1 MYQSFHNCFSQLPI
15 LLVRKLFLSYTV
27 FFKILSVF
35 ITHVILL
42 DRLFFFTRSFIHLK
56 KVTVY
61 SVDHLLDLCRNE
73 LSFIW
78 TCMDQST
85 ISHIFDDVKVVVRML
100 KRRDQLLKSSCALLV
115 QLRQL
120 LLDTG
125 DVTRAVLLL
134 RADMDLADKA
144 TFKAQTKR

>member
-1 MYQSFHNCFSQLPI
+1 MSLDSSGLAYRPTMS
-15 LLVRKLFLSYTV
+15 
-27 FFKILSVF
+27 
-35 ITHVILL
+35 HV
-42 DRLFFFTRSFIHLK
+42 
-56 KVTVY
+56 
-61 SVDHLLDLCRNE
+61 
-73 LSFIW
+73 
-78 TCMDQST
+78 
-85 ISHIFDDVKVVVRML
+85 FDDVKVVVRML

-144 TFKAQTKR
+144 TFKAQTKRWQKMYDIPVLFF